1 MGREKCVIN
10 IINSKAGQSAEVAEL
25 PPEVKKVADAFYKR
39 NGEALKNAAL
49 NLHPE
54 RSK

>member
-1 MGREKCVIN
+1 MAKKKCTVR
-10 IINSKAGQSAEVAEL
+10 IINSKTGQSVEVAEL

-39 NGEALKNAAL
+39 NGKVLKNAAL

-54 RSK
+54 KK